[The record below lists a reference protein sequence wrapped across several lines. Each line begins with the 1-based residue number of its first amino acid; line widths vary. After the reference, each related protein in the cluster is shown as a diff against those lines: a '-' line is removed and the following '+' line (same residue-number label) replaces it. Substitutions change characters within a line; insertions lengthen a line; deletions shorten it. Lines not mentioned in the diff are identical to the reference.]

1 MGLKADLC
9 IITLQCRC
17 TLKTK
22 YAFISAS
29 LRGCENEVITSGID
43 THQDPLEML
52 PEIQIPE
59 YIDIQEYVDD
69 EQTEEHP
76 SRK

>member
-1 MGLKADLC
+1 
-9 IITLQCRC
+9 
-17 TLKTK
+17 
-22 YAFISAS
+22 
-29 LRGCENEVITSGID
+29 
-43 THQDPLEML
+43 ML